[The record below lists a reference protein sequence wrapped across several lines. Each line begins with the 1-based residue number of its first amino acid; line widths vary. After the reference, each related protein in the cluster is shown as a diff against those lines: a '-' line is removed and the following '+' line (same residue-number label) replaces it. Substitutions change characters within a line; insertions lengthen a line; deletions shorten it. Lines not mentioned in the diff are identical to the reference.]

1 MRAATPFLIAG
12 LACALAGCA
21 APAARQA
28 AASPELAM
36 LAKAA
41 EDAARSQQLLARMT
55 VVNSG
60 DKAMQDLKAS
70 LASTP
75 SNDLNRLYSTEYVG
89 VPHGIVQDIAQS
101 IGWRFEERGSADV
114 DSIVRIKSA
123 SQPVIAVLRSIGDQ
137 FPFVLAVDEKSRTIV
152 LDYTRSINDTRE
164 PKTAFQASASKPLIQ
179 KYSMDGGIFADR
191 KLAARVADGYKTQGF
206 AAQVRPAG
214 RKFQIAVGP
223 YVDDGAG
230 ERKVRETL
238 GLHQRVE

>member
-1 MRAATPFLIAG
+1 MPLVMAG
-12 LACALAGCA
+12 AVLALAGCA
-21 APAARQA
+21 APAAREP

-60 DKAMQDLKAS
+60 DKAMQELKAS
-70 LASTP
+70 LAATP

-89 VPHGIVQDIAQS
+89 VPHGIVKNIADA

-114 DSIVRIKSA
+114 DSIVRIKSV
-123 SQPVIAVLRSIGDQ
+123 SQPAIAVLRSIGDQ
-137 FPFVLAVDEKSRTIV
+137 FPYVLAVDEKSRTIV
-152 LDYTRSINDTRE
+152 LDYTRSINDARD

-179 KYSMDGGIFADR
+179 KYAMNGGIFADR
-191 KLAARVADGYKTQGF
+191 KLAVRVAGDYKSKGF
-206 AAQVRPAG
+206 ESQIRPVG
-214 RKFQIAVGP
+214 RKFQIEVGP
-223 YVDDGAG
+223 FVDDGAG
-230 ERKVRETL
+230 ERRVRETL